1 MSRKTPV
8 RCMASE
14 PSKQRSESI
23 VDDTLH
29 KVDEIRRRTRVTYEE
44 AKEALDEAS
53 GDVVEALVKLEQS
66 SVKREIIQVRGPD
79 LIRSISDIIRRGNA
93 SRIIVKK
100 GDYVVADIPVTIG
113 VVATVLAPWLAILS
127 TMALL
132 VSTWTVEI
140 ERPASEPGI

>member
-1 MSRKTPV
+1 MTDYWYVPQTPV

-14 PSKQRSESI
+14 PPKQRSGSI

-66 SVKREIIQVRGPD
+66 SVKREII
-79 LIRSISDIIRRGNA
+79 
-93 SRIIVKK
+93 
-100 GDYVVADIPVTIG
+100 
-113 VVATVLAPWLAILS
+113 
-127 TMALL
+127 
-132 VSTWTVEI
+132 
-140 ERPASEPGI
+140 